1 MTRRGL
7 ILPHFPMEKNAF
19 DLSMP
24 MLETEKSTVST
35 RSVLGRIS
43 QTRFLL
49 WK

>member
-7 ILPHFPMEKNAF
+7 ILPPFPMEKNAF
-19 DLSMP
+19 DLSIP
-24 MLETEKSTVST
+24 LLEVENGTVPT
-35 RSVLGRIS
+35 RSALGRIS